1 MSNAVGPASYAD
13 PPFPKEEGLGER
25 EALGV
30 ASLVAE
36 NVTFAYAGKPVL
48 QEVSL
53 ELRRAEWLALLGPN
67 GSGKSTLLRVMAG
80 LLSPQGGRVVLEG
93 KPLAKVSSW
102 LRGRTLTFVPQN
114 GPYPEELTVE
124 EVVRLG
130 RTPHLGLLGRE
141 GRADQEAVVWAM
153 EQTQVLEFRSRLLS
167 TLSGGER
174 ARVMLAR
181 SLAAKPKYLLLDEP
195 TAHLDLHHQAEFLCL
210 LSGLRSQ
217 GIGVLTVMH
226 DPNLALQA
234 DRVAFLAAGRTV
246 AQGQPRGAITQEL
259 LSQVYGPM
267 VRVRQVDG
275 QPIVILGTNSG
286 SQVRAPLSPGARGSA
301 P

>member
-1 MSNAVGPASYAD
+1 M
-13 PPFPKEEGLGER
+13 
-25 EALGV
+25 
-30 ASLVAE
+30 
-36 NVTFAYAGKPVL
+36 TFAYSGRPVL
-48 QEVSL
+48 RGVSL

-67 GSGKSTLLRVMAG
+67 GGGKSTLLRVMAG
-80 LLSPQGGRVVLEG
+80 LLNPQGGRVVLEG
-93 KPLAKVSSW
+93 KPLTKISSW
-102 LRGRTLTFVPQN
+102 RRGQTLAFMPQG

-141 GRADQEAVVWAM
+141 GRADWEAVQWAM
-153 EQTQVLEFRSRLLS
+153 RQTQVLEFRDRLLS

-210 LSGLRSQ
+210 LSGLRQQ

-234 DRVAFLAAGRTV
+234 DRVAFLQEGHIA
-246 AQGQPRGAITQEL
+246 AQGNPKEAITQEL
-259 LSQVYGPM
+259 LNQIYGPM
-267 VRVRQVDG
+267 VRVRHVDG
-275 QPIVILGTNSG
+275 QPIVVLGGN
-286 SQVRAPLSPGARGSA
+286 PGVEHHG
-301 P
+301 

>member
-1 MSNAVGPASYAD
+1 MSNALRPASYPG
-13 PPFPKEEGLGER
+13 PPFPNEERPGQR
-25 EALGV
+25 EAPGI
-30 ASLVAE
+30 ASLAAE

-53 ELRRAEWLALLGPN
+53 GLRRAEWLALLGPN
-67 GSGKSTLLRVMAG
+67 GGGKSTLLRVMAG
-80 LLSPQGGRVVLEG
+80 LLSPQRGRVVLEG
-93 KPLAKVSSW
+93 RPLAKVSSW
-102 LRGRTLTFVPQN
+102 LRGQTLAFLPQS

-141 GRADQEAVVWAM
+141 GQADQEAVGWAM
-153 EQTQVLEFRSRLLS
+153 EQTQVREFRSRPLS

-210 LSGLRSQ
+210 LSGLRQQ

-226 DPNLALQA
+226 DPNLARQA
-234 DRVAFLAAGRTV
+234 DRVAFLAEGRIV
-246 AQGQPRGAITQEL
+246 AQGEPQEAITQEL
-259 LSQVYGPM
+259 LSHIYGPM
-267 VRVRQVDG
+267 VRVHPVEG
-275 QPIVILGTNSG
+275 QPVVILGGSNSG
-286 SQVRAPLSPGARGSA
+286 AQRPRRPD
-301 P
+301 